1 MKHYF
6 LTIWSSI
13 RKAKQTNFFNLIGL
27 SVSFAA
33 FVLLSIYLWNEF
45 TFDQYNKNYKQVY
58 MLEMKSVENGEN
70 ESTYF
75 LPNPMADYFAENIP
89 ELSELCSFAWGASI
103 YSLQKGGEES
113 INLATRAVDSTF
125 ARMFDLQMKFGD
137 LESLA
142 RNDGIILSETG
153 AKRLF
158 GNENPVGKTIY
169 ANFQSPFVIE
179 GVFFDLPQNSSYYEY
194 DAFCSFPTASWA
206 TNWSEYSF
214 NHYYQLPENASISDV
229 ILKMNASQGVKDWKE
244 NSTEDFSFSLLP
256 IKEKHFNKQ
265 LGAGNLLFT
274 RSLVVVAA
282 LLLFMALVNYLNF
295 AIANA
300 PKQRK
305 AINVR
310 QVLGETKKHLLFL
323 SISESVFIITLAFIG
338 SIALSSVVT
347 YFWPDIFSYEFHLRN
362 YVWIFALCWL
372 LVLFLGALIAVI
384 PARMNGNMAP
394 ARALSGNVPQGQ
406 QRNFTGKVLTVLQ
419 FGISIFLIIGVLFIE
434 KQVRFFKNYDLGFD
448 KENIVIVDIPQ
459 SIQEHEDAFISELV
473 KNGNITDYAFS
484 QFIPG
489 GVGMGWGRDI
499 DGKNVS
505 FKCWPVDERY
515 MNFMGFEIVDGRAF
529 SENLKSDENNFIM
542 NETALKD
549 FGWETEY
556 LGKQIPGFGFSGTL
570 IGVVKD
576 MKYAS
581 LREEVT
587 PLAFW
592 LTETRHNKLSLKI
605 SGQNVTNTIAHIND
619 VYSQFEKKLTFNY
632 RFLDE
637 QLNGMYKAEEKQAQ
651 LISIFCIISIIIS
664 VIGVLGLA
672 ILLSEY
678 RIKEIGIRKVNGANI
693 SEIIT
698 LLNSGF
704 IKSILIALIIACPL
718 GYYAMNKWL
727 ENFAYK
733 TTLSWWIFALAG
745 ALALGIALLT
755 VSWQSWRA
763 ATRNPVEALRYE

>member
-45 TFDQYNKNYKQVY
+45 TFDQYNNNYKQVY
-58 MLEMKSVENGEN
+58 MLEMNSDENGEN
-70 ESTYF
+70 ESSYF

-89 ELSELCSFAWGASI
+89 ELSTLCSFAWGANT
-103 YSLQKGGEES
+103 YSLQKGGEAS
-113 INLATRAVDSTF
+113 VNLATRAVDSTF
-125 ARMFDLQMKFGD
+125 ARMFDLRMKFGD
-137 LESLA
+137 LNTLA
-142 RNDGIILSETG
+142 QNDGIILSETG

-169 ANFQSPFVIE
+169 ANFETPYIIE
-179 GVFFDLPQNSSYYEY
+179 GVFFDLPQNSSYHEY

-214 NHYYQLPENASISDV
+214 NHYYQLPKNASVSEV
-229 ILKMNASQGVKDWKE
+229 ILKMNESQGVKDWKE

-265 LGAGNLLFT
+265 LGSGNLLFT
-274 RSLVVVAA
+274 RSLVVVAV
-282 LLLFMALVNYLNF
+282 LLLFMAFVNYLNF

-323 SISESVFIITLAFIG
+323 SVSESAFIITLAFIG
-338 SIALSSVVT
+338 SIVLSSVVT
-347 YFWPDIFSYEFHLRN
+347 YFWPDIFSYEFHLKN

-372 LVLFLGALIAVI
+372 LVVLLGALIAVI
-384 PARMNGNMAP
+384 PSRMNGNMAP

-448 KENIVIVDIPQ
+448 KENIVVVDIPQ
-459 SIQEHEDAFISELV
+459 SIQEHEDAFVSELV

-484 QFIPG
+484 QFVPG

-499 DGKNVS
+499 DGKRVS

-592 LTETRHNKLSLKI
+592 LTETRHNKLNVKI
-605 SGQNVTNTIAHIND
+605 SGQNVSNTIAHIND
-619 VYSQFEKKLTFNY
+619 VYSQFEKKRTFNY

-637 QLNGMYKAEEKQAQ
+637 QLNSMYKAEEKQAQ

-693 SEIIT
+693 GEIIT

-704 IKSILIALIIACPL
+704 IKSILIASIIACPL

-733 TTLSWWIFALAG
+733 TSLSWWIFALAG
-745 ALALGIALLT
+745 LLALGIALLT